1 MILTLALVIPECEVF
16 ECVRGDSMSTSLDGI
31 GCPHQRKNC
40 DLRWLRPD
48 GETQVQT
55 IPKQVLRIQLQPRE
69 QIVEVP
75 TVLHSEQLVAKKQ
88 F

>member
-1 MILTLALVIPECEVF
+1 
-16 ECVRGDSMSTSLDGI
+16 MSTNLYRI
-31 GCPHQRKNC
+31 GCALQRKND
-40 DLRWLRPD
+40 DLLWLRPD

-75 TVLHSEQLVAKKQ
+75 TVLHFEQPVENPQ